1 VKPNKQKNPN
11 LSVKKRNEKLRASFF
26 SLHPERLK
34 NRAAILSFLSHHH
47 LLLGAAGLDVV
58 ALRVPLVPQEL
69 GVHPLAR
76 LVLVLLGLLDA
87 VAVGLVGLVVGRMV
101 LGLGHGVKLTR
112 VCVKWRAVVVLE
124 KREGEKKKKKRS
136 RSRLKKKV
144 SEKVSLFEGR
154 RRIATRAT
162 PQSKPSFAAAPGAKG
177 RAQSS
182 FLSLKQPSAASSMQ
196 RRGRIDQPSSA
207 WTSERAIKQS
217 RRQRERER
225 ASGGGGDRRRRAMM
239 MKRGRR
245 RGGEL
250 SHSAHLLL
258 LLYTP
263 GAEKD
268 ARNPERCDG
277 ASRREHR
284 EGS

>member
-1 VKPNKQKNPN
+1 MSPAVCSSSAACSPSPSSREKERERKRELEREKERNGEREKKRKRETRKKKQVKPNKQKNPN

-124 KREGEKKKKKRS
+124 KREGEKKKKKR
-136 RSRLKKKV
+136 
-144 SEKVSLFEGR
+144 
-154 RRIATRAT
+154 A
-162 PQSKPSFAAAPGAKG
+162 
-177 RAQSS
+177 
-182 FLSLKQPSAASSMQ
+182 
-196 RRGRIDQPSSA
+196 
-207 WTSERAIKQS
+207 
-217 RRQRERER
+217 
-225 ASGGGGDRRRRAMM
+225 
-239 MKRGRR
+239 
-245 RGGEL
+245 
-250 SHSAHLLL
+250 
-258 LLYTP
+258 
-263 GAEKD
+263 
-268 ARNPERCDG
+268 
-277 ASRREHR
+277 
-284 EGS
+284 